1 MKAHNKS
8 NTKYTLAAI
17 GVLAAVYLALNIAT
31 GGRFLSA
38 LNMTSVLTGSVTST
52 FVAIAFCFLIT
63 MGVMDLSLGAIMI
76 LASNFGGILAVEL
89 GLGYWGLIPGAILV
103 AVCLMAFNMSVMWK
117 MHIPPWIFGLGIA
130 MVYEAAGTLYNAA
143 QIAAGRQAVA
153 LGTVC
158 RELGV
163 PPWNFAVLVLGV
175 LAAYAIFNKT
185 SAGFNLRA
193 MGSNSAVAKMMG
205 VNLGKTVLTSGLI
218 AGVFVG
224 IAAAI
229 NLSYGGK
236 VTPVS
241 GLNSIA
247 GIFIPLAAFLLA
259 STLNTFFNIAIGTA
273 ISTFIITSIFNVLTL
288 LGVPSGTWQQVVM
301 GTSVLVCGILAQR
314 RYEGVVK

>member
-1 MKAHNKS
+1 MKVQKN
-8 NTKYTLAAI
+8 NTKYTVAAI
-17 GVLAAVYLALNIAT
+17 GVLVLVYLALSAAT

-38 LNMTSVLTGSVTST
+38 ANMISVLTGSVTST

-76 LASNFGGILAVEL
+76 LASNFGGILAVHL
-89 GLGYWGLIPGAILV
+89 GLGYWGLIPGAIIV
-103 AVCLMAFNMSVMWK
+103 SVCLMAFNMSTMWK

-130 MVYEAAGTLYNAA
+130 MVYEAIGTIYNAM
-143 QIAAGRQAVA
+143 QINAGKQSVA
-153 LGTVC
+153 LGTIC
-158 RELGV
+158 RELGA
-163 PPWNFAVLVLGV
+163 PPWNVVVLILGI
-175 LAAYAIFNKT
+175 LAAYIVFNKT

-224 IAAAI
+224 LAAAV

-247 GIFIPLAAFLLA
+247 SIFIPLAAFLLA
-259 STLNTFFNIAIGTA
+259 STLSAFFNIAIGTA
-273 ISTFIITSIFNVLTL
+273 ISAFIITSIFNVLTL